1 VQSARQHWRNQ
12 QPHWDIRHL
21 VFIDETGLNTKMA
34 RLYGR
39 APVGERCVS
48 SVPHGHWGTSTF
60 LAALRHDCV
69 TAPLLVD
76 GAMDGPM
83 FLGYVEQS
91 LCRELKHGDI
101 VICDNLSCH
110 KVRGVREAIESCGAQ
125 IIYLPP
131 YSPDLN
137 PIEMFFAKLKAA
149 LRNACARTLASL
161 QEATAAALDTFTPE
175 HCTNFF
181 KNAQYASY

>member
-1 VQSARQHWRNQ
+1 
-12 QPHWDIRHL
+12 
-21 VFIDETGLNTKMA
+21 MA

-48 SVPHGHWGTSTF
+48 SIPHGHWNSSTF
-60 LAALRHDCV
+60 LAALRHDRV

-76 GAMDGPM
+76 GAMDGSM

-91 LCRELKHGDI
+91 LCRELSPGDI

-110 KVRGVREAIESCGAQ
+110 KVKGVRQAIERCGAQ

-137 PIEMFFAKLKAA
+137 PIELFFSKLKAE
-149 LRNACARTLASL
+149 LRQASARTLDAL
-161 QEATAAALDTFTPE
+161 QQATANALDTFTPE
-175 HCTNFF
+175 HCANFF
-181 KNAQYASY
+181 RHAQYATN